1 MIVRHTPGAYLTF
14 LLLLFTNIRTASADE
29 ALRERLQD
37 ANGVQTDVWVYNDI
51 PAAMAEAR
59 RTNRPLFVTF
69 RCVPCRDCA
78 AFDADVANGSE
89 KIRQFARDRFVSVRQ
104 VEMKG
109 VDLNQFQFDYDL
121 NWAAMFLNADGT
133 VYARYGTQSAAGS
146 DAFNSIEGLLA
157 TMEKVLQLHKAYPAN
172 QQQLQQKRGAP
183 QPTASALQLPGLRNP
198 EKYARETTR
207 SNCIHCH
214 NIHDAQHLHAL
225 QQDRWQPSMM
235 WKYPLPDLIGMKIDR
250 KNGTRIVEIIPDSP
264 AAKAGLQAG
273 EEILSMNY
281 QTITSIADM
290 QWVLHPL
297 DGTTAEVEVE
307 GNRSGRRTLQLGK
320 GWRQHDFSW
329 RGSMWNA
336 PPRLQVWLPE
346 LSPDQARTL
355 GLPSGDGALEVRWIN
370 MEGPGGRQAK
380 ADGLQEKDIIIAAD
394 GKPIRMDSKQFNA
407 WLKLNR
413 AVGQRL
419 PITVLRNGERREL
432 SLLLVE

>member
-1 MIVRHTPGAYLTF
+1 MC
-14 LLLLFTNIRTASADE
+14 S
-29 ALRERLQD
+29 
-37 ANGVQTDVWVYNDI
+37 
-51 PAAMAEAR
+51 
-59 RTNRPLFVTF
+59 
-69 RCVPCRDCA
+69 
-78 AFDADVANGSE
+78 S
-89 KIRQFARDRFVSVRQ
+89 
-104 VEMKG
+104 
-109 VDLNQFQFDYDL
+109 DL
-121 NWAAMFLNADGT
+121 
-133 VYARYGTQSAAGS
+133 
-146 DAFNSIEGLLA
+146 
-157 TMEKVLQLHKAYPAN
+157 
-172 QQQLQQKRGAP
+172 
-183 QPTASALQLPGLRNP
+183 
-198 EKYARETTR
+198 
-207 SNCIHCH
+207 NCIHCH

-273 EEILSMNY
+273 EEILSMNN

-297 DGTTAEVEVE
+297 DSTTAEVEVE
-307 GNRSGRRTLQLGK
+307 GSRSGRRTLQLGK

-346 LSPDQARTL
+346 LSPDQTRTL
-355 GLPSGDGALEVRWIN
+355 GLPAGDGALEVRWIN

>member
-1 MIVRHTPGAYLTF
+1 
-14 LLLLFTNIRTASADE
+14 
-29 ALRERLQD
+29 
-37 ANGVQTDVWVYNDI
+37 
-51 PAAMAEAR
+51 
-59 RTNRPLFVTF
+59 
-69 RCVPCRDCA
+69 
-78 AFDADVANGSE
+78 
-89 KIRQFARDRFVSVRQ
+89 
-104 VEMKG
+104 
-109 VDLNQFQFDYDL
+109 
-121 NWAAMFLNADGT
+121 
-133 VYARYGTQSAAGS
+133 
-146 DAFNSIEGLLA
+146 EGLLA

-172 QQQLQQKRGAP
+172 RQQLQQKRGTP

-273 EEILSMNY
+273 EEILSMNN

-307 GNRSGRRTLQLGK
+307 GSRSGRRTLQLGK

-346 LSPDQARTL
+346 LSPDQTRTL
-355 GLPSGDGALEVRWIN
+355 GLPAGDGALEVRWIN